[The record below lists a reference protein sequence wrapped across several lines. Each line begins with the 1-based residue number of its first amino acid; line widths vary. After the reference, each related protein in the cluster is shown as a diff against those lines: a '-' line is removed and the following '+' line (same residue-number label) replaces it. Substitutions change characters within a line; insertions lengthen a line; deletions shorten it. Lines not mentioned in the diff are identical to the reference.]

1 VCVSTLIFLY
11 DKKKCDSCGVEPIVG
26 VLYKCTVCD
35 EAEEVDLCSKCM
47 ALGTF
52 TNGKHREKKTWFFP
66 VTDLSF
72 VVVDQHSLDHTFE
85 AVRTAAPP
93 YYADNDYA
101 SPEHLGEYSYLGY

>member
-1 VCVSTLIFLY
+1 MYEALTHVFLC
-11 DKKKCDSCGVEPIVG
+11 DKKCDSCGAEPIVG

-52 TNGKHREKKTWFFP
+52 TNGKHKEISISLLLISFFC
-66 VTDLSF
+66 VI
-72 VVVDQHSLDHTFE
+72 DQHSLDHTFE